1 MIRKHTGISLFY
13 YPIPVNGGW
22 STWTEWSV
30 CNSRCGRGYQKRTR
44 SCTNPAPLNG
54 GAICEGQGIQKL
66 ACNPLCPGMDLNLQ
80 CARLQVGGKGTV
92 THRIHKIW
100 YGSVFAY
107 FALFVPP
114 PLRVCVSLP
123 HVSDHVSTHCA
134 RLSPSPSCA
143 IPFTLLPPHPPS
155 ILSVVWQWMACGQ
168 SGVSGPPV
176 GQSAPTG
183 GGENAALQRPKTGG
197 RTVRAWCSSPRTA
210 PMGCACRVSTRLI
223 LCYSLWPANQRRL
236 FTLWPWI
243 SLCSFIKALCF
254 TSPHNTPAALSLTHS
269 VSPHSYI
276 NNKTR
281 RSAFSLCLLQSNLFI
296 CTCMIHKNRWNK
308 SDIEQNA
315 LHIFPCVSSNVS
327 IC

>member
-1 MIRKHTGISLFY
+1 MIQLCVCIFR
-13 YPIPVNGGW
+13 
-22 STWTEWSV
+22 SV
-30 CNSRCGRGYQKRTR
+30 CASTL
-44 SCTNPAPLNG
+44 T
-54 GAICEGQGIQKL
+54 
-66 ACNPLCPGMDLNLQ
+66 
-80 CARLQVGGKGTV
+80 
-92 THRIHKIW
+92 
-100 YGSVFAY
+100 
-107 FALFVPP
+107 
-114 PLRVCVSLP
+114 CVSLS
-123 HVSDHVSTHCA
+123 HMSRNHVSTHALVC
-134 RLSPSPSCA
+134 LH
-143 IPFTLLPPHPPS
+143 PPHVPSHSLFPPS
-155 ILSVVWQWMACGQ
+155 ILSVVWQWMASGQ

-183 GGENAALQRPKTGG
+183 GGENAALQHPKTGG

-296 CTCMIHKNRWNK
+296 CTCMINK
-308 SDIEQNA
+308 TGWIK
-315 LHIFPCVSSNVS
+315 VT
-327 IC
+327 

>member
-1 MIRKHTGISLFY
+1 MIRLCVCIFR
-13 YPIPVNGGW
+13 
-22 STWTEWSV
+22 SV
-30 CNSRCGRGYQKRTR
+30 CASTLTCVCLSPTCLGSRLHSLR
-44 SCTNPAPLNG
+44 SFVSIPLM
-54 GAICEGQGIQKL
+54 CH
-66 ACNPLCPGMDLNLQ
+66 P
-80 CARLQVGGKGTV
+80 
-92 THRIHKIW
+92 IH
-100 YGSVFAY
+100 SS
-107 FALFVPP
+107 PP
-114 PLRVCVSLP
+114 P
-123 HVSDHVSTHCA
+123 T
-134 RLSPSPSCA
+134 
-143 IPFTLLPPHPPS
+143 PHPPS

-327 IC
+327 VC